1 MNKENSFFFCNILN
15 TKLGSPLGGTWPSFN
30 RSSICLFRKVT
41 WLISWQL
48 MVTWEPAPP
57 MTFQLRTTCV
67 NFNFNRLAYW
77 HVNCIKLVDRSL
89 MKSLGFVKTRRC
101 HRTRIVRG
109 RQRHLLT
116 SLSIRRCKRYPNVTL
131 TWLKQ
136 LTGLP
141 WMNWPTDANLVVH
154 LLRPSWSGRSS
165 R

>member
-1 MNKENSFFFCNILN
+1 MKCTSVTII
-15 TKLGSPLGGTWPSFN
+15 GSWTTWAMAGN
-30 RSSICLFRKVT
+30 QLM
-41 WLISWQL
+41 WEMAGNQL

-67 NFNFNRLAYW
+67 NFNFIRLAYW

-101 HRTRIVRG
+101 HRTRIVRD

-116 SLSIRRCKRYPNVTL
+116 GSIRRCKRYPNVTL
-131 TWLKQ
+131 TWLKR

-154 LLRPSWSGRSS
+154 LLRPSWSGQSS
-165 R
+165 H